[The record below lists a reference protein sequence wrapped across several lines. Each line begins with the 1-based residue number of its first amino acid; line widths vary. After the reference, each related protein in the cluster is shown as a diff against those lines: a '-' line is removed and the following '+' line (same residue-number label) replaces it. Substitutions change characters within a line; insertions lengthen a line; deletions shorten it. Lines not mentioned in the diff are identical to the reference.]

1 MIKFNLNY
9 LQSIIVSFFLGSVL
23 NEPDLSKLSEDE
35 LQFYY
40 FKIHDSDNNNKLDGA
55 ELIKS
60 LIHWHVE
67 ESKQM
72 GANANPQGTTKIFT
86 DEELAQM
93 IDPILETD
101 DRNKGQFEAIIN
113 IQLTTIS
120 NFNLFFSPHFSLDGF
135 IDYVEF
141 LSAQKTRGF

>member
-1 MIKFNLNY
+1 MLHSLK
-9 LQSIIVSFFLGSVL
+9 GSVL
-23 NEPDLSKLSEDE
+23 NEPDLNKMTEEE

-67 ESKQM
+67 ENKQL
-72 GANANPQGTTKIFT
+72 GANAHPHGTTKIFT

-101 DRNKGQFEAIIN
+101 DKNK
-113 IQLTTIS
+113 
-120 NFNLFFSPHFSLDGF
+120 DGF